1 VLDWARQRGSLVIED
16 DYDTEY
22 RYDRAPIGA
31 MQGLAPDHV
40 VYAGTASKTLVPGL
54 RLGWLV
60 APPSLVEDLTA
71 AKQIA
76 DRGSPVFDQLAFAD
90 FLARG
95 ELDRHL
101 RRMRPVYRRRRD
113 ALLDALRTRL
123 PDLRPTG
130 ISAGLHLA
138 AWLPPDLDDAEVV
151 AAAARRGLRVHG
163 LGPYRLTGPGDPGL
177 IFGYAS
183 LTESTIAE
191 GIAILADVVATLR
204 ATPTSA
210 RSDG

>member
-1 VLDWARQRGSLVIED
+1 VG
-16 DYDTEY
+16 
-22 RYDRAPIGA
+22 
-31 MQGLAPDHV
+31 
-40 VYAGTASKTLVPGL
+40 
-54 RLGWLV
+54 
-60 APPSLVEDLTA
+60 LTA

-95 ELDRHL
+95 EFDRHL

-138 AWLPPDLDDAEVV
+138 AWLPPDLDDTEVV
-151 AAAARRGLRVHG
+151 AAAAHQGLRVYG
-163 LGPYRLTGPGDPGL
+163 LGPYRLTDGGDPRL

-183 LTESTIAE
+183 LTEPTIAK
-191 GIAILADVVATLR
+191 GVAILADAIATLR
-204 ATPTSA
+204 SAPTAA
-210 RSDG
+210 RSRH

>member
-1 VLDWARQRGSLVIED
+1 
-16 DYDTEY
+16 
-22 RYDRAPIGA
+22 
-31 MQGLAPDHV
+31 
-40 VYAGTASKTLVPGL
+40 VPGL

-60 APPSLVEDLTA
+60 APPSVVEDLTA

-113 ALLDALRTRL
+113 ALLDALRIRL

-130 ISAGLHLA
+130 VSAGLHLA
-138 AWLPPDLDDAEVV
+138 AWLPPDLDDSEVV
-151 AAAARRGLRVHG
+151 AAAAERGLRVYG
-163 LGPYRLTGPGDPGL
+163 LGPYRLSDAGDPGL

-183 LTESTIAE
+183 LTEPTIAR
-191 GIAILADVVATLR
+191 GIAILADVIGTLR
-204 ATPTSA
+204 PAPTFA
-210 RSDG
+210 RSGG